1 MAKIIIDIHELRSK
15 SGNEA
20 VDDLAA
26 FLKEK
31 SGTEIDVSS
40 SEISIETEKEEDKKH
55 KELPRSYLRMLLK
68 KFLHKTE
75 LKEDFHVIAGK
86 ENSFVIKET
95 KVTEEEEE

>member
-1 MAKIIIDIHELRSK
+1 MAKIVIEINELRSK

-20 VDDLAA
+20 IEDLTA

-31 SGTEIDVSS
+31 LQTEIDVSGG
-40 SEISIETEKEEDKKH
+40 EMALDTEKEGGKKV
-55 KELPRSYLRMLLK
+55 PRAYLRVLLK

-86 ENSFVIKET
+86 ENSFIIKET
-95 KVTEEEEE
+95 KVAEEEKE

>member
-1 MAKIIIDIHELRSK
+1 MAKLIIDIHELRSK

-20 VDDLAA
+20 VEDLAV

-31 SGTEIDVSS
+31 LGTEIDSS
-40 SEISIETEKEEDKKH
+40 SDEISLETEKEGGKG
-55 KELPRSYLRMLLK
+55 LARSYLRVLLK

-75 LKEDFHVIAGK
+75 LEEDFHVISGK

-95 KVTEEEEE
+95 KVSEEEE

>member
-20 VDDLAA
+20 VEDLVV

-31 SGTEIDVSS
+31 LGAEIDSS
-40 SEISIETEKEEDKKH
+40 SDEISLETEKEGGKG
-55 KELPRSYLRMLLK
+55 LARSYLRVLLK

-75 LKEDFHVIAGK
+75 LEEDFHVIAGK
-86 ENSFVIKET
+86 ESSFVIKET
-95 KVTEEEEE
+95 KVLEEEE

>member
-1 MAKIIIDIHELRSK
+1 MAKIVVDIHELRGK

-20 VDDLAA
+20 VEDLAV

-31 SGTEIDVSS
+31 LGAEIDSS
-40 SEISIETEKEEDKKH
+40 SDEISLETEKEGGKG
-55 KELPRSYLRMLLK
+55 LARSYLRVLLK

-75 LKEDFHVIAGK
+75 LEEDFHVISGK

-95 KVTEEEEE
+95 KVPEEEE

>member
-1 MAKIIIDIHELRSK
+1 MAKVIVDIHELRSK

-20 VDDLAA
+20 IEDLAV
-26 FLKEK
+26 FLKERL
-31 SGTEIDVSS
+31 GIETDVSS
-40 SEISIETEKEEDKKH
+40 DEILLETEKEGSKR
-55 KELPRSYLRMLLK
+55 LTRPYLRELLK

-95 KVTEEEEE
+95 KVPEEEE

>member
-1 MAKIIIDIHELRSK
+1 MAKIIVDIHELRNK

-20 VDDLAA
+20 IEDLSV

-31 SGTEIDVSS
+31 LGTETDVSS
-40 SEISIETEKEEDKKH
+40 DEISLETERESKQGNKA
-55 KELPRSYLRMLLK
+55 LTRPYVRVLLK

-75 LKEDFHVIAGK
+75 LEEDFHVIAGK

-95 KVTEEEEE
+95 KVSEEEE